1 MTNSDHSPLDWTA
14 LDEAERAQAR
24 RDEAKVRKGFWQK
37 ISRHAAAVPFAEDAV
52 AAYYAAL
59 DRDTP
64 LKVRAGLMAA
74 LAYFVLPTDLA
85 PDFLPLLGFGDDAAV
100 LFGAMKLLSSNI
112 LPQHRDAA
120 RAALDSARDVPVDA
134 RA

>member
-1 MTNSDHSPLDWTA
+1 MTNSDHAPFDWTA
-14 LDEAERAQAR
+14 LDDAERTQAR
-24 RDEAKVRKGFWQK
+24 RDEAKVRKGFWHK
-37 ISRHAAAVPFAEDAV
+37 ISRHAASVPFAEDAV
-52 AAYYAAL
+52 SAYFAAL

-64 LKVRAGLMAA
+64 LKVRAGLFAA

-85 PDFLPLLGFGDDAAV
+85 PDFLPMLGFGDDAAV

-120 RAALDSARDVPVDA
+120 RQALDTARTAPGDA
-134 RA
+134 TA